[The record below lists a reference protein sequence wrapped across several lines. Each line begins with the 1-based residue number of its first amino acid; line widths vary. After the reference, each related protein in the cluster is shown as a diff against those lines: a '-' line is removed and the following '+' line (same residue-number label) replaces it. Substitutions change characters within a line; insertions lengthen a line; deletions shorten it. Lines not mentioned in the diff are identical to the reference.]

1 MMFMGV
7 INISA
12 QEINESQ
19 KVDSLLY
26 KLDKLQHDYDYFYCE
41 SELNRFCNELKIYS
55 NEFYIQ
61 ATQIMIEGDSD
72 RYNDE
77 YYRLAKRNYGATVDS
92 FESYK
97 TNLYLKIQLISQ
109 KIEEANFNELKIRM
123 LKLIADS
130 IDQGLKHAQS
140 KLDYYKG
147 VLDAYKQLDR

>member
-1 MMFMGV
+1 MTAISV
-7 INISA
+7 SA
-12 QEINESQ
+12 QKSDKSNSQ
-19 KVDSLLY
+19 KSDSLQI
-26 KLDKLQHDYDYFYCE
+26 KLDNLQHDYDYFYCE
-41 SELNRFCNELKIYS
+41 SELNRFCNELRIYS

-61 ATQIMIEGDSD
+61 ATQIMIEVYND
-72 RYNDE
+72 RYRDE

-97 TNLYLKIQLISQ
+97 TNIYLKIQQISQ
-109 KIEEANFNELKIRM
+109 KIEEANFHEIKIRM

-140 KLDYYKG
+140 NLDYYKG